1 VRLLLSLL
9 LLARVAQATP
19 PPEEEA
25 ARVHFL
31 SGQAYYDQA
40 AYADALR
47 EFNEAY
53 RISQRPALLYNVALC
68 YEHLDKY
75 SEAIVAL
82 QQYLDASPKA
92 EDRGSVEARI
102 EHLKEREK
110 QAAVSKPSP
119 APAVATPPKPVA
131 ASSASPPRRRV
142 ATWVVGGIGLGLL
155 VGALASGIVAKKDY
169 DSLKKDCGGFNCD
182 PSQVPDAA
190 SRKSAGNAASIATDV
205 LWPIGA
211 AAIVTA
217 VVLVFV
223 EGRKPPEK
231 RRAFLS
237 PGGFAVALP

>member
-1 VRLLLSLL
+1 VRLLFALFLI
-9 LLARVAQATP
+9 ARAGWSA

-53 RISQRPALLYNVALC
+53 RISNRPALLYNVALC
-68 YEHLDKY
+68 YERLDKF
-75 SEAIVAL
+75 SEAIVSM

-92 EDRGSVEARI
+92 EDRASVEARI
-102 EHLKEREK
+102 ERLKEREK
-110 QAAVSKPSP
+110 RAVVAQPSP
-119 APAVATPPKPVA
+119 APAAAAVTPPAVP
-131 ASSASPPRRRV
+131 SGASPPRRRV
-142 ATWVVGGIGLGLL
+142 ATWVVGGLGLGLL
-155 VGALASGIVAKKDY
+155 VGALASGIVAKKDF

-190 SRKSAGNAASIATDV
+190 SRRSAGNAASIATDV
-205 LWPIGA
+205 LWPIGTA
-211 AAIVTA
+211 AVVAAI
-217 VVLVFV
+217 VLVFV

-231 RRAFLS
+231 RRAFVT